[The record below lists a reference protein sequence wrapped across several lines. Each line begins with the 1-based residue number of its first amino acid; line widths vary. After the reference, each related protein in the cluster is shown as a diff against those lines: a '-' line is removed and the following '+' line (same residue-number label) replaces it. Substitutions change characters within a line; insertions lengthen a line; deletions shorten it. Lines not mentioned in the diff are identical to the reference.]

1 MKIFFYIFISLV
13 ILLSFTATS
22 YASSGIAKKIE
33 EKIGLEEDATLQ
45 ARVDIVGQ
53 KVASV
58 CDRKDLIY
66 TFKVLKGEE
75 VNAFA
80 LPDGH
85 IYLYKGLIDKV
96 KNDDEIAAVI
106 AHEIGHIAAR
116 HHEKR
121 VRRAILTNIFDVI
134 AVTGAR
140 TRRDK
145 ININNALIELTLS
158 YSREEE
164 IEADRLAAIYLKNTN
179 YDPHAVIS
187 MIETLIKSE
196 FEGPIKPKRRWRTHP
211 YLSDRIKTA
220 REEIEG
226 HINFT
231 DYINTPT
238 QGVER

>member
-1 MKIFFYIFISLV
+1 MKTVYYIFISSI
-13 ILLSFTATS
+13 ILLSFSATS
-22 YASSGIAKKIE
+22 YASSGVAKRIE
-33 EKIGLEEDATLQ
+33 DKIGLEEDAILQ
-45 ARVDIVGQ
+45 ARVDIIGQ
-53 KVASV
+53 KVTSV
-58 CDRKDLIY
+58 CDRKDLVY

-85 IYLYKGLIDKV
+85 IYIFKGLVDKT
-96 KNDDEIAAVI
+96 KKDDEIAAVI
-106 AHEIGHIAAR
+106 GHEIGHIAAR

-121 VRRAILTNIFDVI
+121 TRRAILTNIFDIV
-134 AVTGAR
+134 AVTGAS
-140 TRRDK
+140 TRRNK

-164 IEADRLAAIYLKNTN
+164 IEADRLAAIYLKKTD

-187 MIETLIKSE
+187 TIEILIKSE
-196 FEGPIKPKRRWRTHP
+196 FEGPIRPKRRWRTHP

-238 QGVER
+238 EGVER